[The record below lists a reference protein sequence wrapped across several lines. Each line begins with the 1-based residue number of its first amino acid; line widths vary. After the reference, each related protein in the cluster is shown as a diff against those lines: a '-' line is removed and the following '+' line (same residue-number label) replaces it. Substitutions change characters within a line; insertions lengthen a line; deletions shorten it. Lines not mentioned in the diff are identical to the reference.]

1 MNVPPPRKRETGPP
15 RKGPASIGSL
25 VGKVIAFAGR
35 LVIVI
40 FRHLPRLAW
49 IFLRYAK
56 ACFDLEL
63 SRRVM
68 KFRRTW
74 PSLKYAKLCFDLE
87 LIRCMRK
94 RAERKCREERKK

>member
-1 MNVPPPRKRETGPP
+1 VKVPPPRKRETGPP

-40 FRHLPRLAW
+40 FRHLPKLAW
-49 IFLRYAK
+49 L
-56 ACFDLEL
+56 
-63 SRRVM
+63 
-68 KFRRTW
+68 
-74 PSLKYAKLCFDLE
+74 SLKYAKLCFDLE